1 MQGRKRDNVD
11 MGVNL
16 RIKEIRLAL
25 ELPQAEFCKA
35 IRVSGGHYAEIELG
49 HRRVN
54 DRLISLICAVYG
66 ARETF
71 LAQGEGPM
79 FNEAASA
86 KLEEVC
92 RIFRELPPD
101 FQDYL
106 LRQAKDIQKLAGSDK

>member
-11 MGVNL
+11 IGVNL
-16 RIKEIRLAL
+16 RVKEVRLTL

-35 IRVSGGHYAEIELG
+35 LQVSGGHYAEIELG

-54 DRLISLICAVYG
+54 DRLVSLICAIYG
-66 ARETF
+66 VRETF
-71 LAQGEGPM
+71 LTLGEYPI

-92 RIFRELPPD
+92 RIFRELPPA

-106 LRQAKDIQKLAGSDK
+106 LQQTKNVKKLAGRVK